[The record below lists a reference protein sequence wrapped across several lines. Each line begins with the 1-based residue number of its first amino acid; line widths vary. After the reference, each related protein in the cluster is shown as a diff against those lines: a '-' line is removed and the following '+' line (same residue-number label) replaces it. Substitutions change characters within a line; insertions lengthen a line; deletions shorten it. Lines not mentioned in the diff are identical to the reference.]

1 MNFRTV
7 ISLPNHQSINYKQ
20 RILLLGSCFSENI
33 GQKLI
38 EYHLPCLS
46 NPFGILYNPSS
57 IAQALQRLMVQQP
70 FSEEELFEHHGL
82 YHSWA
87 HHGSFSTSSKQDTLT
102 KINERYHA
110 ATKYLSQSDVLLI
123 TFGSSWIYEHRGTVV
138 ANCHKVAE
146 TEFLRLRL
154 SVEEIVKMY
163 AELITQLTIKNPKL
177 RVILSVSPIRYMRHG
192 ANENQT
198 SKAILLLAVEQL
210 TAQFENVT
218 YFPAYEIVLDELRD
232 YRFFA
237 DDMIHPSQVAIAY
250 IWERFVDMFFDQE
263 TQELLPEIKKINK
276 LIDHKPLHT
285 DSTEHQNFITHK
297 ELVLKEF
304 TKRYPTLIF

>member
-1 MNFRTV
+1 M
-7 ISLPNHQSINYKQ
+7 
-20 RILLLGSCFSENI
+20 
-33 GQKLI
+33 
-38 EYHLPCLS
+38 
-46 NPFGILYNPSS
+46 
-57 IAQALQRLMVQQP
+57 
-70 FSEEELFEHHGL
+70 
-82 YHSWA
+82 
-87 HHGSFSTSSKQDTLT
+87 T